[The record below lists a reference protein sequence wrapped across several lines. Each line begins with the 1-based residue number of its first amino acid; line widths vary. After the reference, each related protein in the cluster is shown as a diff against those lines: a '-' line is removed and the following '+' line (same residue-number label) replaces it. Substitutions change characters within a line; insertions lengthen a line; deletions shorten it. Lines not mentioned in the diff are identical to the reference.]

1 MHICS
6 DNSLSGRIN
15 WLFKGTALCRILK
28 TSILAHQKS
37 TKIKLFSLF
46 FNFTGDKPSEILVD
60 DGKDVKDVNENAEGV
75 TMTIEGMKNYTKT
88 VMKYT
93 TCAFQRVMDQ
103 EFGEHLDDTAYAVFT
118 EFLDKK
124 K

>member
-1 MHICS
+1 M
-6 DNSLSGRIN
+6 
-15 WLFKGTALCRILK
+15 
-28 TSILAHQKS
+28 
-37 TKIKLFSLF
+37 
-46 FNFTGDKPSEILVD
+46 
-60 DGKDVKDVNENAEGV
+60 NENAEGV

-124 K
+124 KWSKITAKVIYEKNMY